1 MGWYGVSGMAA
12 AGSGKICGVLTAVGP
27 GMASVLV
34 AHICV

>member
-12 AGSGKICGVLTAVGP
+12 AGNGDDFGMLTAVGP

-34 AHICV
+34 VRIGV